1 MTTAAVATPADNKI
15 ECALCGARIH
25 AVQTHLRDVHPE
37 MTIDEYKAEYPDAP
51 LLSDSAKKL
60 LEQRLAEKQREPNPT
75 VAMAGAAVVPLHKA
89 GTPMKQALHE
99 VFKLGK
105 TKAALNAR
113 GEGIPITVF
122 ERGTEW
128 DDHIPDIDNAYI
140 FNLDLLKTAMLGVEL
155 NMPIYLWGHAGVGKT
170 TIVEQI
176 AAHTN
181 RPWIRVQHT
190 GNTEESHILG
200 QWTVKGGETVFELG
214 PLPMAMIHGWLYV
227 ADEYDFAFPSV
238 TAVYQSV
245 LEGKPLIIKEA
256 PKEMRIIRPHPNF
269 RFIGTGNTNGSG
281 DETGLY
287 QGTNLQNA
295 ANYERFAI
303 VERVQYMPKAQEEA
317 ILVNQTG
324 IIKEDAQKLVDF
336 ATQIRDAYD
345 SKKVTMTISPR
356 TLIYAAKL
364 GMARNNFRIGLTQAF
379 VNRLSSVDRETA
391 GAIAQRIF
399 A

>member
-1 MTTAAVATPADNKI
+1 MTTTTDNKI
-15 ECALCGARIH
+15 ECAICGARVHAIH
-25 AVQTHLRDVHPE
+25 THLRDEHPE
-37 MTIDEYKAEYPDAP
+37 VSLSDYKRDFPEAP
-51 LLSDSAKKL
+51 LLSDSAKRIIEERQRQQAAATA
-60 LEQRLAEKQREPNPT
+60 EQPSAT
-75 VAMAGAAVVPLHKA
+75 VEMAGVSVVPLHK
-89 GTPMKQALHE
+89 GGPVKRPLHE

-105 TKAALNAR
+105 VKAALNAR
-113 GEGIPITVF
+113 GEGIPITTF
-122 ERGTEW
+122 DRGTEF
-128 DDHIPDIDNAYI
+128 DDHIPDVDSAYI
-140 FNLDLLKTAMLGVEL
+140 FNINLLKTVMLGIEL
-155 NMPIYLWGHAGVGKT
+155 NMPVYLWGHAGVGKT
-170 TIVEQI
+170 TIVEQVC
-176 AAHTN
+176 AHTG

-200 QWTVKGGETVFELG
+200 QWTVKNGETVFELG
-214 PLPMAMIHGWLYV
+214 PLPLAMINGWTYV

-256 PKEMRIIRPHPNF
+256 PKELRVIRPHANF

-303 VERVQYMPKAQEEA
+303 VERVEYMPKAQEEA

-324 IIKEDAQKLVDF
+324 IVKEDAKKLVDF
-336 ATQIRDAYD
+336 ATQIREAYD

-364 GMARNNFRIGLTQAF
+364 GMARNDFKVGLMQSF
-379 VNRLSSVDRETA
+379 VNRLTSVDRETA
-391 GAIAQRIF
+391 SAVAQRIF
-399 A
+399 G

>member
-1 MTTAAVATPADNKI
+1 MTATATAADNKI
-15 ECALCGARIH
+15 ECAICGARVH
-25 AVQTHLRDVHPE
+25 AIQTHLRDEHPE
-37 MTIDEYKAEYPDAP
+37 VSVSDYTARFPEAP
-51 LLSDSAKKL
+51 LLSESARRL
-60 LEQRLAEKQREPNPT
+60 IEERQRAQVAEPLKVE
-75 VAMAGAAVVPLHKA
+75 MAGASVVPIHKA
-89 GTPMKQALHE
+89 GVSKQALHE

-105 TKAALNAR
+105 VKAALNAR
-113 GEGIPITVF
+113 GDGIPITVF
-122 ERGTEW
+122 DRGGEF
-128 DDHIPDIDNAYI
+128 DDHVPDHDPAYI
-140 FNLDLLKTAMLGVEL
+140 FNINLLKTVMLGVEL
-155 NMPIYLWGHAGVGKT
+155 NMPVYLWGHAGVGKT
-170 TIVEQI
+170 TIIEQI
-176 AAHTN
+176 CAHTG

-200 QWTVKGGETVFELG
+200 QWTVKNGETVFELG
-214 PLPMAMIHGWLYV
+214 PLPLAMINGWMYV

-256 PKEMRIIRPHPNF
+256 PKELRIIRPHANF
-269 RFIGTGNTNGSG
+269 RFVGTGNTNGSG

-303 VERVQYMPKAQEEA
+303 VERVEYMPKAQEEA

-324 IIKEDAQKLVDF
+324 IVKEDAKKLVDF

-345 SKKVTMTISPR
+345 SKKITMTISPR

-364 GMARNNFRIGLTQAF
+364 GMARNDFKVGLHQSF
-379 VNRLSSVDRETA
+379 INRLTSVDRETA
-391 GAIAQRIF
+391 SAVAQRIF
-399 A
+399 G

>member
-1 MTTAAVATPADNKI
+1 MTAATDNKI
-15 ECALCGARIH
+15 ECAICGARIH
-25 AVQTHLRDVHPE
+25 AVQMHLRDEHPE
-37 MTIDEYKAEYPDAP
+37 VSIEDYKRDYPEAP
-51 LLSDSAKKL
+51 LLSDSAKRII
-60 LEQRLAEKQREPNPT
+60 EERQRAAAAAAASAPASLKVE
-75 VAMAGAAVVPLHKA
+75 MAGAAVVPLHES
-89 GTPMKQALHE
+89 GVSKQPLHE
-99 VFKLGK
+99 IFKLGK
-105 TKAALNAR
+105 VKVALNAR
-113 GEGIPITVF
+113 GDGIPITVF
-122 ERGTEW
+122 DRGTDF
-128 DDHIPDIDNAYI
+128 DDHIPEIDSAYI
-140 FNLDLLKTAMLGVEL
+140 FNINLLKTVMLGVEL
-155 NMPIYLWGHAGVGKT
+155 NMPVYLWGHAGVGKT
-170 TIVEQI
+170 TIIEQI
-176 AAHTN
+176 CAHTG

-200 QWTVKGGETVFELG
+200 QWTVKNGETVFELG
-214 PLPMAMIHGWLYV
+214 PLPTAMINGWMYV

-256 PKEMRIIRPHPNF
+256 PKELRVVRPHPNF
-269 RFIGTGNTNGSG
+269 RFVGTGNTNGSG

-303 VERVQYMPKAQEEA
+303 VERVEYMPKAQEEA

-324 IIKEDAQKLVDF
+324 IVKEDAKKLVDF

-364 GMARNNFRIGLTQAF
+364 GMARNDFKVGLSQSF
-379 VNRLSSVDRETA
+379 INRLSSVDRETA
-391 GAIAQRIF
+391 SAIAQRIF
-399 A
+399 G

>member
-1 MTTAAVATPADNKI
+1 MTTTTDNKI
-15 ECALCGARIH
+15 ECAICGARIH
-25 AVQTHLRDVHPE
+25 AVQMHLRDEHPE
-37 MTIDEYKAEYPDAP
+37 VTIEDYKRDYPEAP
-51 LLSDSAKKL
+51 LLSDSAKRII
-60 LEQRLAEKQREPNPT
+60 EERQRAAAAAAASAPASLKVE
-75 VAMAGAAVVPLHKA
+75 MAGAAVVPLHKS
-89 GTPMKQALHE
+89 GVSKQPLHE
-99 VFKLGK
+99 IFKLGK
-105 TKAALNAR
+105 VKAALNAR
-113 GEGIPITVF
+113 GDGIPITVF
-122 ERGTEW
+122 DRGTDF
-128 DDHIPDIDNAYI
+128 DDHIPEIDSAYI
-140 FNLDLLKTAMLGVEL
+140 FNINLLKTVMLGVEL
-155 NMPIYLWGHAGVGKT
+155 NMPVYLWGHAGVGKT
-170 TIVEQI
+170 TIIEQI
-176 AAHTN
+176 CAHTG

-200 QWTVKGGETVFELG
+200 QWTVKNGETVFELG
-214 PLPMAMIHGWLYV
+214 PLPMAMINGWMYV

-256 PKEMRIIRPHPNF
+256 PKELRVVRPHPNF
-269 RFIGTGNTNGSG
+269 RFVGTGNTNGSG

-303 VERVQYMPKAQEEA
+303 VERVEYMPKAQEEA

-324 IIKEDAQKLVDF
+324 IVKEDAKKLVDF

-364 GMARNNFRIGLTQAF
+364 GMARNDFKVGLSQSF

-391 GAIAQRIF
+391 SAIAQRIF
-399 A
+399 G